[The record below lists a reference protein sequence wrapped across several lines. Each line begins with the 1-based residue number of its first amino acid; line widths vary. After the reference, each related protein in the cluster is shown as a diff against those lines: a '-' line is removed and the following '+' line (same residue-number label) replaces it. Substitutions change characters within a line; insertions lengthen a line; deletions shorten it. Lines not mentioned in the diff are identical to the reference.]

1 MRQYAVDYL
10 NVHDLGNDVPRS
22 YGATGIPETYFIS
35 ARGRVVDHVI
45 GAISP
50 RELRDGI
57 TIAMSQNDPTTA
69 QRRRNQI
76 VLLAVSISLL
86 VVVVGLLGR
95 SAATTGR
102 VGQISNPGSQF
113 AGPVFP
119 AHFRAAFFS
128 LSDQDGK
135 RVTLT
140 EYRGQVVVLSFMHSH
155 CKDTCPVMATEI
167 RGALDQLPDHGRN
180 VPVLAISVDPFHDTR
195 ASARAFIA
203 REHMTGRMRFL
214 LGPYR
219 QLRPIWKA
227 YAIQPEVD
235 QSGREYS
242 HGHSAYV
249 MLIDRHGV
257 LRVGF
262 PAGQL
267 VPEDLAHDLKLLLAR
282 SG

>member
-1 MRQYAVDYL
+1 MTL
-10 NVHDLGNDVPRS
+10 
-22 YGATGIPETYFIS
+22 I
-35 ARGRVVDHVI
+35 
-45 GAISP
+45 
-50 RELRDGI
+50 
-57 TIAMSQNDPTTA
+57 
-69 QRRRNQI
+69 
-76 VLLAVSISLL
+76 AVSIGFLAV

-95 SAATTGR
+95 STATTG
-102 VGQISNPGSQF
+102 GASQTSNPGSQF

-119 AHFRAAFFS
+119 AHFRGAFFS

-140 EYRGQVVVLSFMHSH
+140 DYRGQVVVLSFMHSH

-219 QLRPIWKA
+219 QLRPIWKR

-249 MLIDRHGV
+249 MLIDRSGV

-262 PAGQL
+262 PAGAL
-267 VPEDLAHDLKLLLAR
+267 VPEDLAHDLKLLLA
-282 SG
+282 SNP